1 MISLF
6 DKDNTVFTGNGNV
19 VLTPTEGKIR
29 MVAGGSYDLTMRHPM
44 DPEGKWRHLVPGAIV
59 RAPVPEEEIENA
71 FAGLDADVYKVTTAG
86 DLREGPTAPST
97 ISYPAWS
104 ETTAAQG
111 GYSVG
116 SKVTFGSKN
125 YQCTY
130 MDAGSIVARVIP
142 SQSAWWS
149 EIPRTNPGS
158 PVLVTLP
165 VGTELYFVQDVDN
178 TWYKMATYY
187 GVEGYVEKAK
197 VTYDRHLTPS
207 ETKPRIITE
216 QLLRITNATVDT
228 KSRTVSVTA
237 EHVSNDLTGVIVRDV
252 SISQA
257 SPALALTRI
266 TDSFMIPYQ
275 GTIATNLDSET
286 NGTYTN
292 DIKGKNGTY
301 CLLDPDK
308 GIVSTFDAALKRDNW
323 DLFILQKTNTN
334 RGFQLRRG
342 KNILGVNWA
351 RKSDGMI
358 NRVVPVAKDAGGAD
372 LFLPEV
378 WIDSPH
384 IRSYPVIRMEMLSMK
399 EQVGKDKGTGDGST
413 WTEADLLDEM
423 RTRAG
428 ERFSVDKADLII
440 TEVTVDFE
448 MQGVTEE
455 YPELRKL
462 QSVLLYDT
470 VTVIEDDAGL
480 DTALTVTELEWDII
494 KEKVTAL
501 KLSNAEEKGGKNVS
515 GYNVQSKSIGWSKL
529 TDEVQGD
536 ILNQVKDLI
545 PEYTD
550 PEAPRP
556 GVPNTVS
563 QDGIVTKGQ
572 GQANKVWKTDGSG
585 NPAWRDESG
594 GYDPNALTET
604 STDPTDNDYTMEIG
618 STSYKLKFSRVWNY
632 IKGKISSVLGLTA
645 SAYGGK
651 AATAGDA
658 DTVNGKTVGTN
669 VPANAVFTDTTYSA
683 GSGLAL
689 SGTTFRVNVPR
700 VAESAN
706 HLPGKYS
713 FQLREYTSGD
723 NYDLPSNA
731 WYHIYEAKGADDKYG
746 TQLALGMTVK
756 NAYIRRKDNNTWQS
770 WNRIMYGNHATWLP
784 SNGYDPLANETGYF
798 CYSTNPDLQPA
809 QTLPT
814 ERTTYGTVFGDCD
827 TNYKAMFYLTVL
839 GDLYTF
845 KTNGTKQ
852 WIRLALFSEVDAKL
866 AKSSVVNNLTTTS
879 SGYALDARQGKTL
892 SDGKSDRKVQSWGT
906 SITVDSSHAI
916 LIVDYVAQIN
926 VWLPGDGGIN
936 IFYAGTNGN
945 YSKRSTTTTITFGR
959 LSTDSPYTITR
970 NGSSF
975 TFTADANV
983 SVKAFS

>member
-6 DKDNTVFTGNGNV
+6 DKDNTTFTGNGNV

-44 DPEGKWRHLVPGAIV
+44 DPEGKWRHLVPGAVV

-104 ETTAAQG
+104 ITAY
-111 GYSVG
+111 YSVG
-116 SKVTFGSKN
+116 DKVTNSNKN
-125 YQCTY
+125 YQCNYYDET
-130 MDAGSIVARVIP
+130 
-142 SQSAWWS
+142 SAWAHIAPGSCSWWT

-165 VGTELYFVQDVDN
+165 VGTELYFVQDVDS

-237 EHVSNDLTGVIVRDV
+237 EHVSNDMTGVIVRDV

-275 GTIATNLDSET
+275 GTIATNLDSES
-286 NGTYTN
+286 NGTYTG

-323 DLFILQKTNTN
+323 DLFILKKTNTN

-378 WIDSPH
+378 WIDSPN
-384 IRSYPVIRMEMLSMK
+384 ISSYPVIRMEMLSMK

-413 WTEADLLDEM
+413 WTEADLLTEM
-423 RTRAG
+423 RKRAG

-494 KEKVTAL
+494 KETVTAL

-515 GYNVQSKSIGWSKL
+515 GYNVQPKSIGAEKL
-529 TDEVQGD
+529 ADEVTGD
-536 ILNQVKDLI
+536 IMRQVQDII
-545 PEYTD
+545 PEYADPDAARPSSNIDVIDNLSSTSTTD
-550 PEAPRP
+550 ALSANQGREL
-556 GVPNTVS
+556 NTKIETTT
-563 QDGIVTKGQ
+563 GTVTAESGFST
-572 GQANKVWKTDGSG
+572 ANLKVKKSG
-585 NPAWRDESG
+585 N
-594 GYDPNALTET
+594 
-604 STDPTDNDYTMEIG
+604 
-618 STSYKLKFSRVWNY
+618 V
-632 IKGKISSVLGLTA
+632 V
-645 SAYGGK
+645 
-651 AATAGDA
+651 
-658 DTVNGKTVGTN
+658 TVNGFFSSTSAFAASNTQFCTVSPGFRPSDPIRIIAMVADQAYN
-669 VPANAVFTDTTYSA
+669 V
-683 GSGLAL
+683 
-689 SGTTFRVNVPR
+689 
-700 VAESAN
+700 
-706 HLPGKYS
+706 
-713 FQLREYTSGD
+713 GD
-723 NYDLPSNA
+723 IAYIN
-731 WYHIYEAKGADDKYG
+731 IGADG
-746 TQLALGMTVK
+746 IMTIK
-756 NAYIRRKDNNTWQS
+756 
-770 WNRIMYGNHATWLP
+770 
-784 SNGYDPLANETGYF
+784 
-798 CYSTNPDLQPA
+798 
-809 QTLPT
+809 
-814 ERTTYGTVFGDCD
+814 
-827 TNYKAMFYLTVL
+827 
-839 GDLYTF
+839 
-845 KTNGTKQ
+845 
-852 WIRLALFSEVDAKL
+852 
-866 AKSSVVNNLTTTS
+866 AKSGNT
-879 SGYALDARQGKTL
+879 Y
-892 SDGKSDRKVQSWGT
+892 KSCYFSA
-906 SITVDSSHAI
+906 S
-916 LIVDYVAQIN
+916 YCVA
-926 VWLPGDGGIN
+926 
-936 IFYAGTNGN
+936 
-945 YSKRSTTTTITFGR
+945 
-959 LSTDSPYTITR
+959 
-970 NGSSF
+970 
-975 TFTADANV
+975 
-983 SVKAFS
+983 